1 LNIYISTNFF
11 KKIFMDDLTLIIP
24 TKKEAESLPI
34 FLKELE
40 NYKCKKLIVLQ
51 KEDLETKKAIEK
63 FQNIKILEQKKNGYG
78 NALIEGINNVDTDYC
93 CIINADGSMSPKYLN
108 DMRSL
113 CSSKDFIFTSRYQK
127 PGGGSD
133 DDDIVTYIGNY
144 FFTFLGNIFFKLKI
158 SDILFTFILGKTSSF
173 KKLDLKNS
181 DFRICVEIPIK
192 AKFLKMEYSCIP
204 SHERERI
211 GGKKKVNA
219 IKDGLL
225 ILSEIVKYFYKNK
238 K

>member
-1 LNIYISTNFF
+1 MQN
-11 KKIFMDDLTLIIP
+11 LTLIIP
-24 TKKEAESLPI
+24 TKKEAESLPT
-34 FLKELE
+34 FLKEIE
-40 NYKCKKLIVLQ
+40 NYNCKKLIVLE
-51 KEDLETKKAIEK
+51 KEDIETKQILKQ
-63 FQNIKILEQKKNGYG
+63 FNNINILEQKSNGYG
-78 NALIEGINNVDTDYC
+78 NALIEGINNVETDFC
-93 CIINADGSMSPKYLN
+93 CIINADGSMDPKYLEE
-108 DMRSL
+108 MGKL
-113 CSSKDFIFTSRYQK
+113 CENKDLIFASRYQK

-133 DDDIVTYIGNY
+133 DDNFVTIIGNA
-144 FFTFLGNIFFKLKI
+144 FFTFLGNFLFKLKI
-158 SDILFTFILGKTSSF
+158 SDILYTYILGRTSSF
-173 KKLDLKNS
+173 KKLDLKNY

-225 ILSEIVKYFYKNK
+225 ILSEIVKYFYKIK

>member
-1 LNIYISTNFF
+1 MQN
-11 KKIFMDDLTLIIP
+11 LTLIIP
-24 TKKEAESLPI
+24 TKKEVESLPI
-34 FLKELE
+34 FLKEIE
-40 NYKCKKLIVLQ
+40 NYNCKKLIVLE
-51 KEDLETKKAIEK
+51 KEDIETKKILGE
-63 FQNIKILEQKKNGYG
+63 FNNINIVEQKNNGYG
-78 NALIEGINNVDTDYC
+78 NALIERINNVQTDFC
-93 CIINADGSMSPKYLN
+93 CIINADGSMDPKYLEE
-108 DMRSL
+108 MRKL
-113 CSSKDFIFTSRYQK
+113 CENKDLIFASRYQK

-133 DDDIVTYIGNY
+133 DDNFVTIIGNA
-144 FFTFLGNIFFKLKI
+144 FFTFLGNFLFKLKI
-158 SDILFTFILGKTSSF
+158 SDILYTYILGRTSSF
-173 KKLDLKNS
+173 KKLDLKNY

-225 ILSEIVKYFYKNK
+225 ILSEIVKYFCKIK

>member
-1 LNIYISTNFF
+1 MQN
-11 KKIFMDDLTLIIP
+11 LTLIIP
-24 TKKEAESLPI
+24 TKKETESLPT
-34 FLKELE
+34 FLKEIE
-40 NYKCKKLIVLQ
+40 NYNCKKLIVLE
-51 KEDLETKKAIEK
+51 KEDIETKQILKQ
-63 FQNIKILEQKKNGYG
+63 FNNINILEQKSNGYG
-78 NALIEGINNVDTDYC
+78 NALIEGINNVETDFC
-93 CIINADGSMSPKYLN
+93 CIINADGSMDPKYLEE
-108 DMRSL
+108 MRKA
-113 CSSKDFIFTSRYQK
+113 CENKDLIFASRYQK

-133 DDDIVTYIGNY
+133 DDDFVTIIGNA
-144 FFTFLGNIFFKLKI
+144 FFTFLGNFLFKLKI
-158 SDILFTFILGKTSSF
+158 SDILYTYILGRTSSF
-173 KKLDLKNS
+173 KKLDLKNY

-225 ILSEIVKYFYKNK
+225 ILSEIVKYFCKIK

>member
-1 LNIYISTNFF
+1 MQN
-11 KKIFMDDLTLIIP
+11 LTLIIP
-24 TKKEAESLPI
+24 TKKEVESLPT
-34 FLKELE
+34 FLKEIE
-40 NYKCKKLIVLQ
+40 NYNCKKLIVLE
-51 KEDLETKKAIEK
+51 KEDIETKKILEE
-63 FQNIKILEQKKNGYG
+63 FNNINILEQKKNGYG
-78 NALIEGINNVDTDYC
+78 NALIEGINKVETDFC
-93 CIINADGSMSPKYLN
+93 CIINADGSMDPKYLEE
-108 DMRSL
+108 MRKL
-113 CSSKDFIFTSRYQK
+113 CENKDLIFASRYQK

-133 DDDIVTYIGNY
+133 DDNFVTIIGNA
-144 FFTFLGNIFFKLKI
+144 FFTFLGNFLFKLKI
-158 SDILFTFILGKTSSF
+158 SDILYTYILGRTSSF
-173 KKLDLKNS
+173 KKLDLKNY

-225 ILSEIVKYFYKNK
+225 ILSEIVKYFCKIK